1 MIHRQQKRFVP
12 HRFPTAAHQ
21 PALIDDLRGDAVT
34 HLHLPEVFDDVGG
47 HTLRR
52 HEDERVR
59 LAGVEETNARLLDT
73 EQIAGALR
81 DRIQNLLGRE
91 AMRDRLLDTEQSVE
105 QALSFPQ
112 LTDEA
117 AVVGGTSL
125 EILARCS
132 LRGER
137 GAHTDRHTQHTA
149 DRPHEPDLVSS
160 EVVGGANEQDAT
172 RFARQRGGHDPC
184 CPEARELDLP
194 FLRSGQ
200 LEEQVIGSIG
210 LTEPELGD
218 DAIGSGHRRDLRIE
232 RLGKP
237 FERRVEIEPFGRIAE
252 AGDQLRQGEKRPRGR
267 HAQPIARVTS
277 VWLWNPEA
285 PCTRANS
292 P

>member
-1 MIHRQQKRFVP
+1 MKSIIITGASSGIGRV
-12 HRFPTAAHQ
+12 TAEHFLKHGWRVGLIARRAD
-21 PALIDDLRGDAVT
+21 ALAEVT
-34 HLHLPEVFDDVGG
+34 HDNAVLMPCDV
-47 HTLRR
+47 
-52 HEDERVR
+52 
-59 LAGVEETNARLLDT
+59 
-73 EQIAGALR
+73 
-81 DRIQNLLGRE
+81 
-91 AMRDRLLDTEQSVE
+91 
-105 QALSFPQ
+105 
-112 LTDEA
+112 TDEA
-117 AVVGGTSL
+117 AVVGRTSL
-125 EILARCS
+125 EILARRS

-137 GAHTDRHTQHTA
+137 GPHSDRHTQHTA

-210 LTEPELGD
+210 LTESELGND
-218 DAIGSGHRRDLRIE
+218 PIGSGHRRDLRIE